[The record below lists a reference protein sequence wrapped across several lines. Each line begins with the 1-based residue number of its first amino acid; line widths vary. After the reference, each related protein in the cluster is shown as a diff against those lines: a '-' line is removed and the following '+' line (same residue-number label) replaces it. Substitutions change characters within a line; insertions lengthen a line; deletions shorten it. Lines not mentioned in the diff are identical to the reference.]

1 MEPVATQDEDP
12 QIAQSRDENLDGFDA
27 DNVIRVRNYDA
38 VTLAMAGS
46 FGSVIPGVV
55 EAARFNLV
63 WNTERNGEASI
74 SNGGGPLDEYFR
86 EMFDGPALGE
96 DRDDKDDGWD
106 QYVEVAEQRREREA
120 RLREEWA
127 GTSSELAGVEM
138 NGEEWEGLANDIA
151 PGGKLHKTLIDW
163 YMQRGRTRAEAEKK
177 AADDQEIYK
186 IQSTPPALRTS
197 EEQHKLDQANTDP
210 EFRQATQMLDEQ
222 RTGTNRSNRLER
234 VSQTSERTVS
244 VSERADALNADAP
257 ASASVD
263 SASVD
268 IRHHLSAFSDDS
280 GFPSAPDLVAHHQ
293 AAVAATVP
301 LDAKGPA
308 LQIAAASA
316 PTTPPPGG
324 GFDA

>member
-1 MEPVATQDEDP
+1 MEPVATQDEDT

-106 QYVEVAEQRREREA
+106 QYVEVAEQRRERET

-138 NGEEWEGLANDIA
+138 NGEDWEGLANDIA
-151 PGGKLHKTLIDW
+151 PGGKLYKTLIDW

-186 IQSTPPALRTS
+186 IQSTPPALRTQ
-197 EEQHKLDQANTDP
+197 EEHHTLDRAKSDP
-210 EFRQATQMLDEQ
+210 EFLAATQMLNQQ
-222 RTGTNRSNRLER
+222 RMEGPTPNNALER
-234 VSQTSERTVS
+234 KSQTSDLTES
-244 VSERADALNADAP
+244 ISSGADAFALDAP
-257 ASASVD
+257 TAPAT
-263 SASVD
+263 D
-268 IRHHLSAFSDDS
+268 ISKNRIVLRSEDAVP
-280 GFPSAPDLVAHHQ
+280 FPSAPDLTEHHQ
-293 AAVAATVP
+293 AALAATEP
-301 LDAKGPA
+301 LDVKKATPSVSPVTPA
-308 LQIAAASA
+308 
-316 PTTPPPGG
+316 PGG